1 MKFLEKITFIEKK
14 LHFND
19 YAFCSQFRIRMSLL
33 RKWRKNHLAPT
44 PKDVQWVCKYF
55 NLDVNDFLNDQSTL
69 AKEIRTGE
77 HPCAT
82 KPHVEM
88 KNEIYEDYA
97 REDNP
102 RYEEKD

>member
-1 MKFLEKITFIEKK
+1 MKFLEKIAFIENK
-14 LHFND
+14 LHLND
-19 YAFCSQFRIRMSLL
+19 YAFCTRFRIRISVLK
-33 RKWRKNHLAPT
+33 KWRKAHLAPT
-44 PKDVQWVCKYF
+44 AKDVVWLCNYF
-55 NLDVNDFLNDQSTL
+55 NLNVNDFLDDSSTL
-69 AKEIRTGE
+69 AKEPKDGE

-82 KPHVEM
+82 KPHVEK